1 MCVYVILIAR
11 KYQRRSYVMEIK
23 PQKNYKK
30 PVYAVGLASLIATA
44 GTLTG
49 CTDNSSGSSSNSG
62 QNNSYEHSSLSGD
75 MIIITDA
82 TSAPI
87 EYDGGLELVG
97 EVEFDDSSIPEETE
111 ILELDGDVVCPPDN
125 GSE

>member
-1 MCVYVILIAR
+1 
-11 KYQRRSYVMEIK
+11 MEIK

-62 QNNSYEHSSLSGD
+62 QNSSYEHSSLSGD

-97 EVEFDDSSIPEETE
+97 EVEFDGVPVIPDPDETATAGDVYIPEETE
-111 ILELDGDVVCPPDN
+111 ILELDGDVVCPPDDDN
-125 GSE
+125 E